1 MCNRSKKKKR
11 VKKITNKIT
20 NGEYLRSLFDK
31 GIKCVD
37 ITKVYYYG

>member
-1 MCNRSKKKKR
+1 MCGRSKKKR
-11 VKKITNKIT
+11 LAKKQTAKIT

-37 ITKVYYYG
+37 ITKAY